1 MSGHLTLARRGLLLA
16 LFTGTGLLTSGTG
29 FSADE
34 AAKPPAV
41 GDAAPG
47 FELKNIAGDAIKL
60 EELTKDS
67 PVVLL
72 VLRGYPGYQC
82 PLCTKQV
89 GRFLAAASKLK
100 DAGAQVVMVYPG
112 PAGELAERAKEF
124 KQDWTLPT
132 HFHLVLDPDYT
143 FTNAWHLRWDE
154 PMETAYPS
162 AFVIGTDG
170 KVRFAKVSQ
179 THGGRASVD
188 EVLGALEAK

>member
-1 MSGHLTLARRGLLLA
+1 MPRHVNLTRMIACFA
-16 LFTGTGLLTSGTG
+16 LFAGAALLCSEAG
-29 FSADE
+29 FAAADSP
-34 AAKPPAV
+34 KPPAV
-41 GDAAPG
+41 GDEAPG
-47 FELKNIAGDAIKL
+47 LELKSVAGDTIKL
-60 EELTKDS
+60 EEFTKDS

-112 PAGELAERAKEF
+112 PAAELAERAKEF
-124 KQDWTLPT
+124 KKDWTLPT

-170 KVRFAKVSQ
+170 KVRFAKVSM
-179 THGGRASVD
+179 THGGRVSVD

>member
-1 MSGHLTLARRGLLLA
+1 MHCRRKLVRTFVLLA
-16 LFTGTGLLTSGTG
+16 LFTGTAVLRSEPG
-29 FSADE
+29 FAADDSL
-34 AAKPPAV
+34 KPPVV

-47 FELKNIAGDAIKL
+47 FELKSVAGDTIKL
-60 EELTKDS
+60 DELSKDS

-89 GRFLAAASKLK
+89 GRFLTAASKLK

-112 PAGELAERAKEF
+112 PAAELAERAKEF
-124 KQDWTLPT
+124 KKDWTLPA
-132 HFHLVLDPDYT
+132 HFHLVLDQDYT

-170 KVRFAKVSQ
+170 KVRFAKVSM
-179 THGGRASVD
+179 THGGRASVE
-188 EVLGALEAK
+188 EVLGAIEAK